1 MDENSKVI
9 LNEIGVEPNLDTIEG
24 TMIPREMLL
33 SDAVYEK
40 VKPKIPELKQN
51 FSSSYMTSLHENA
64 DKTQKWP
71 LLNLVRQIL
80 STHHYQMKPHRKSDG
95 YTKEGVKKYKRFFLI
110 VKEKKLEPK
119 QQDNEAVEE
128 DLDMEL

>member
-1 MDENSKVI
+1 MDENSQII
-9 LNEIGVEPNLDTIEG
+9 LKEIGVDSNLDTIEG
-24 TMIPREMLL
+24 IMIPREMLL
-33 SDAVYEK
+33 SDSIYEK
-40 VKPKIPELKQN
+40 IKPKIPELKQN

-64 DKTQKWP
+64 GKTQKWP

-80 STHHYQMKPHRKSDG
+80 STSHYQMKPHRKSDG

-128 DLDMEL
+128 DLNMEL

>member
-64 DKTQKWP
+64 GKTQKWP

-119 QQDNEAVEE
+119 QPDSQIE
-128 DLDMEL
+128 DELNMDL